1 MCRCVILV
9 QQELAFSR
17 GDVIAV
23 YGDADDD
30 GFYFGE
36 LDGRS
41 GLVPSNFLQEAPLGF
56 IASWYLTF
64 ISMQLAIIV
73 VVVNQF

>member
-1 MCRCVILV
+1 M
-9 QQELAFSR
+9 QQELTFSR
-17 GDVIAV
+17 GDIIAV

-41 GLVPSNFLQEAPLGF
+41 GLVPSNFLQESPLCF
-56 IASWYLTF
+56 NAS
-64 ISMQLAIIV
+64 
-73 VVVNQF
+73 

>member
-1 MCRCVILV
+1 LIYVYVLCVCWW

-17 GDVIAV
+17 GDLIAV

-41 GLVPSNFLQEAPLGF
+41 GLVPSNFLQEAPVGF
-56 IASWYLTF
+56 IAAS
-64 ISMQLAIIV
+64 
-73 VVVNQF
+73 

>member
-1 MCRCVILV
+1 M

-30 GFYFGE
+30 GFYLGE

-41 GLVPSNFLQEAPLGF
+41 GLVPSNFLQEAPL
-56 IASWYLTF
+56 SY
-64 ISMQLAIIV
+64 SV
-73 VVVNQF
+73 S

>member
-1 MCRCVILV
+1 VFVLPYVIAFAV

-41 GLVPSNFLQEAPLGF
+41 GLVPSNFLQEAPAGLV
-56 IASWYLTF
+56 S
-64 ISMQLAIIV
+64 S
-73 VVVNQF
+73 

>member
-1 MCRCVILV
+1 MQVCWSVICYV

-23 YGDADDD
+23 YGDADED

-41 GLVPSNFLQEAPLGF
+41 GLVPSNFLQEAPLDF
-56 IASWYLTF
+56 S
-64 ISMQLAIIV
+64 SS
-73 VVVNQF
+73 